1 MIRSVA
7 FHKIN
12 DPLRLHALIDAILL
26 IEFDADLDELLERI
40 IQAASQLVGAKYG
53 ALGVSSGD

>member
-53 ALGVSSGD
+53 ALG